1 MKFIHQLSIIA
12 LAAALTACST
22 LPPTAPTAV
31 STYANADY
39 AKRMHK
45 YDWVAV
51 QVTPQKSADEIAIK
65 IYSRN
70 DVKKRQ
76 TCSYEGTAQ
85 WNGKGEYISKEKLEF
100 SFIDHSLVITGEET
114 PLFYYCSGGASLA
127 GTYEKI

>member
-1 MKFIHQLSIIA
+1 MKFTHQLSIVA
-12 LAAALTACST
+12 LTVTLTACST
-22 LPPTAPTAV
+22 LPPTAPITA

-51 QVTPQKSADEIAIK
+51 QITPQKSADEIAIK
-65 IYSRN
+65 VYSRN

-85 WNGKGEYISKEKLEF
+85 WDGKGEYISKENLEF
-100 SFIDHSLVITGEET
+100 SFVDNSLVIAGEET

>member
-1 MKFIHQLSIIA
+1 MKLAYPLSIAI
-12 LAAALTACST
+12 LTMALTACST
-22 LPPTAPTAV
+22 LPPTAPITI

-51 QVTPQKSADEIAIK
+51 QITPQKSADEIAIK
-65 IYSRN
+65 VYSRN

-76 TCSYEGTAQ
+76 TCGYEGKAQ
-85 WNGKGEYISKEKLEF
+85 WNGKGEYVSKENITF
-100 SFIDHSLVITGEET
+100 SFIDNSLVITGEET
-114 PLFYYCSGGASLA
+114 SLFYYCSGGASLA

>member
-1 MKFIHQLSIIA
+1 MKLAYSLSITA
-12 LAAALTACST
+12 LAVTLTACST
-22 LPPTAPTAV
+22 LPPTAPITI

-51 QVTPQKSADEIAIK
+51 QITPQKSADEIAIK
-65 IYSRN
+65 VYSRN

-76 TCSYEGTAQ
+76 TCSYEGKVQ
-85 WNGKGEYISKEKLEF
+85 WNGKGEYVSKENIAF
-100 SFIDHSLVITGEET
+100 SFVDNSLVISGEEAS
-114 PLFYYCSGGASLA
+114 LFYHCSGGASLA